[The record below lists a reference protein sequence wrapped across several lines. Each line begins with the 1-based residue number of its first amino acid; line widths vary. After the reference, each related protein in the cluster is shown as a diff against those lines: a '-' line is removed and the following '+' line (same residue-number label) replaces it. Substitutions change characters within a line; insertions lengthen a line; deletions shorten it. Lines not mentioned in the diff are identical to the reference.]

1 MRLITPP
8 RTATSVACG
17 SHVMCPEQ
25 VAGER
30 LEPIHRILGKRSPV
44 IATVFLPFSTT
55 VTGNCI
61 NRAGTLRRT
70 GRIRWPM
77 SGTLAWRNQRS
88 STACSNGRMAWL
100 GVVGTVT
107 ADGID
112 LLFAWNLVEQLGQRG
127 ALLHKSSVSLHEP
140 TLLVDAQQP
149 YLNHVKTA
157 HHTPPS
163 LSI

>member
-1 MRLITPP
+1 
-8 RTATSVACG
+8 
-17 SHVMCPEQ
+17 
-25 VAGER
+25 
-30 LEPIHRILGKRSPV
+30 
-44 IATVFLPFSTT
+44 
-55 VTGNCI
+55 
-61 NRAGTLRRT
+61 
-70 GRIRWPM
+70 
-77 SGTLAWRNQRS
+77 
-88 STACSNGRMAWL
+88 MAWL